1 MAKKVNLSPTRPRSS
16 AARPR
21 AKAGAPGEPS
31 HPEAIV
37 PSGLPARGNPAPSKN
52 LSAPPPPPTAASTRI
67 DNAFK
72 ELVEA
77 VSGNGTMFVLCTSA
91 DTGAMSIAF
100 AKNQIGVNA
109 SLLADAICRF
119 SEKQDGEN
127 VSLGSSVYSSLLC
140 ALAQL
145 ALHPVAARRQKIGSI
160 HQDLSRAY
168 VNLAKARGIELD
180 ENGNPVDKPKEE
192 SPCKK

>member
-1 MAKKVNLSPTRPRSS
+1 MAKKVNLSPTRSPSGAARARAESS
-16 AARPR
+16 APGSSCPR
-21 AKAGAPGEPS
+21 VHSPS
-31 HPEAIV
+31 LECREA
-37 PSGLPARGNPAPSKN
+37 
-52 LSAPPPPPTAASTRI
+52 PPPTAASTRI

-127 VSLGSSVYSSLLC
+127 VSLGSAVYSSLLC

-145 ALHPVAARRQKIGSI
+145 ALHPVAARRQQISSI

-180 ENGNPVDKPKEE
+180 ENGYPVDKPEEE

>member
-1 MAKKVNLSPTRPRSS
+1 MVWAIG
-16 AARPR
+16 R
-21 AKAGAPGEPS
+21 AK
-31 HPEAIV
+31 
-37 PSGLPARGNPAPSKN
+37 
-52 LSAPPPPPTAASTRI
+52 LSICSFAQRVGCTRI
-67 DNAFK
+67 DNAFN

-77 VSGNGTMFVLCTSA
+77 VSGHGTMFVLCTSA

-119 SEKQDGEN
+119 SEKKDGEN

-145 ALHPVAARRQKIGSI
+145 ALHPVAARRQQISSI

-180 ENGNPVDKPKEE
+180 ENGNPVDQPKEE

>member
-16 AARPR
+16 AARTR
-21 AKAGAPGEPS
+21 AEASTPSEPS
-31 HPEAIV
+31 HPEVSV
-37 PSGLPARGNPAPSKN
+37 PSGLPARNGKN
-52 LSAPPPPPTAASTRI
+52 REAPPPPSTAASTRI

-77 VSGNGTMFVLCTSA
+77 VSGHGTMFVLCTSA

-145 ALHPVAARRQKIGSI
+145 ALHPVAARRQQISSI

-180 ENGNPVDKPKEE
+180 ENGNPVDKPQEE

>member
-1 MAKKVNLSPTRPRSS
+1 MAKKLNLSPIRPRSS
-16 AARPR
+16 AARTR
-21 AKAGAPGEPS
+21 AEASAPSGTTC
-31 HPEAIV
+31 PEVSA
-37 PSGLPARGNPAPSKN
+37 PSGLPARNGKD
-52 LSAPPPPPTAASTRI
+52 LCAPPPPPTAASTRI

-145 ALHPVAARRQKIGSI
+145 ALHPVAARRQQISSI

-180 ENGNPVDKPKEE
+180 ENGNPVDKPQEE